1 MGNGKI
7 LEELRSQTIWLRAI
21 ALQAL
26 RPVLLEELTAEEDR
40 KIYELS
46 DGIRTTREIAKAA
59 RVSHAKVAAKWN
71 RWASLGLVSQ
81 GEKYKGRYKKIT
93 TLG

>member
-1 MGNGKI
+1 MENEKI
-7 LEELRSQTIWLRAI
+7 LEELRSQTIWLRVI

-26 RPVLLEELTAEEDR
+26 RPVLLEELKAEEDK

-59 RVSHAKVAAKWN
+59 RVSHTKVARNWK
-71 RWASLGLVSQ
+71 RWASLGMVLQ
-81 GEKYKGRYKKIT
+81 GEKYKGRYRKIT
-93 TLG
+93 S